1 MGEVKH
7 VTKDG
12 VIIYTDGSEIGIE
25 QITTRAIETGDDV
38 SPKKAA
44 IPAGTRIL
52 SIQTSADR

>member
-38 SPKKAA
+38 SKKNLRASLE
-44 IPAGTRIL
+44 RL
-52 SIQTSADR
+52 LKLVSEE